1 MKILIAPD
9 KFKGT
14 LSGAEAARAIARG
27 LEGHELTLLP
37 VADGGEGTAAALGT
51 ALGGRWIEVEVTGPL
66 GAPVSAGFSLVA
78 DESGGGGLAV
88 MEMSSASGLA
98 LLDGVELDPWA
109 ATTRGTGELIL
120 AARDAEVDRI
130 LIGIGGSATNDGG
143 AGMAAALGFRF
154 LDAGGEEIDEI
165 PERCGEAVDIV
176 PDLAL
181 DLPAITVACDV
192 VNPLLGKNGAIR
204 TYGRQKGV
212 SEAEIARHEERLTR
226 FAAAVVEEV
235 GADYREVP
243 GAGAA
248 GGLGF
253 GLMSFCEAQLQPG
266 FELVAEALGLA
277 AAIAA
282 ADLVI
287 TGEGALDA
295 QSLLGKAPAGVA
307 AMARAAGVPV
317 VAFCGV
323 LEDAEALRGRF
334 DAILPLVDGEVGLA
348 EAMAQPARV
357 LQNKVARSLP
367 MLEECTR

>member
-14 LSGAEAARAIARG
+14 LSGAEAASAIARG
-27 LEGHELTLLP
+27 LGGHELTLLP
-37 VADGGEGTAAALGT
+37 VADGGEGTAEVLGA
-51 ALGGRWIEVEVTGPL
+51 ALGGRWIDVEVTGPL
-66 GAPVSAGFSLVA
+66 GAPVRAGFSLVA
-78 DESGGGGLAV
+78 DASGGGGLAV

-98 LLDGVELDPWA
+98 LLDGVALDPWA
-109 ATTRGTGELIL
+109 ASTRGTGELIL
-120 AARDAEVDRI
+120 AARDAQVDRI

-154 LDAGGEEIDEI
+154 LDATGEDIDEV
-165 PERCGEAVDIV
+165 PERCGEVADIV

-181 DLPAITVACDV
+181 DLPEITVACDV
-192 VNPLLGKNGAIR
+192 VNPLLGQNGATR
-204 TYGRQKGV
+204 VYGPQKGV
-212 SEAEIARHEERLTR
+212 GERDMARHEERMSC
-226 FAAAVVEEV
+226 FAAVVAAEV
-235 GADYREVP
+235 GEDYREAP

-253 GLMSFCEAQLQPG
+253 GLMSFCDAELRPG
-266 FELVAEALGLA
+266 FDLVAEALGLA

-295 QSLLGKAPAGVA
+295 QSLQGKAPAGVA

-317 VAFCGV
+317 VAFCGSC
-323 LEDAEALRGRF
+323 EDSPALRGRF
-334 DAILPLVDGEVGLA
+334 DRVLPLVDGEVGLA
-348 EAMAQPARV
+348 AAMARPAEV
-357 LQNKVARSLP
+357 LQNKVAQSLP
-367 MLEECTR
+367 MLEKLVR